1 MNVLVL
7 HCCGQVFEK
16 INSKEE
22 ILILAH
28 GFQGYSPCSV
38 CSVVSKPV
46 VRQDA
51 MAEGHGGAQ
60 LLTSGQLGSR
70 ERQRPGTSYSPRMS
84 LGNFFFQL
92 GPTSE
97 SFCHLPI
104 MLSSYESI
112 VG

>member
-51 MAEGHGGAQ
+51 MAEGHVEHSCSPQGSWEAERDRGLGQVIAQ
-60 LLTSGQLGSR
+60 GCL
-70 ERQRPGTSYSPRMS
+70 
-84 LGNFFFQL
+84 
-92 GPTSE
+92 
-97 SFCHLPI
+97 
-104 MLSSYESI
+104 
-112 VG
+112 